1 MALVKSSDFHRI
13 AALDPA
19 VRLYLIAGPDD
30 ASVATEAARIL
41 ALAGADCE
49 RIDLGGPQLKDD
61 PSLLA
66 AEAASLSLFA
76 ARRIIRVDVAG
87 AGDEVT
93 AAVAGLM
100 AAPTV
105 VNPVIIAA
113 PGATGRGALMKLA
126 AGDPQAIAVQ
136 CYQPDR
142 RELMAITAAAATEQG
157 LRLANAEAQAIID
170 LVSGDQTLIR
180 RELEKLAL
188 YLDAAPDRQRQVSPA
203 DIAALGAASHDEDV
217 SAFIN
222 AALGGKT
229 AELPAMLATAA
240 AVGVAEIRL
249 LRAFSIRVMLLA
261 RLRGEVDRG
270 QHPRTLVADK
280 RHGVFW
286 KERDA
291 VAAQLH
297 IWDSVRIAR
306 LMTRL
311 LACERAL
318 KASGSAGGVLFR
330 RLVTDM
336 TVQASRAR

>member
-1 MALVKSSDFHRI
+1 
-13 AALDPA
+13 
-19 VRLYLIAGPDD
+19 
-30 ASVATEAARIL
+30 
-41 ALAGADCE
+41 
-49 RIDLGGPQLKDD
+49 
-61 PSLLA
+61 
-66 AEAASLSLFA
+66 
-76 ARRIIRVDVAG
+76 
-87 AGDEVT
+87 
-93 AAVAGLM
+93 
-100 AAPTV
+100 
-105 VNPVIIAA
+105 
-113 PGATGRGALMKLA
+113 
-126 AGDPQAIAVQ
+126 
-136 CYQPDR
+136 
-142 RELMAITAAAATEQG
+142 
-157 LRLANAEAQAIID
+157 
-170 LVSGDQTLIR
+170 
-180 RELEKLAL
+180 
-188 YLDAAPDRQRQVSPA
+188 
-203 DIAALGAASHDEDV
+203 LGAASHDEDV

-318 KASGSAGGVLFR
+318 KASGSAGGVLF
-330 RLVTDM
+330 
-336 TVQASRAR
+336 